1 MATMTRALKSQRI
14 NFRVSK
20 AEAQLLHKGAEFA
33 GKKLTEF
40 IVESACT
47 VAESEL
53 AEQREFKLSPEKWRA
68 FLAAL
73 DKPTKELTP
82 ALRRL
87 LSEPSVIE
95 IANRK

>member
-14 NFRVSK
+14 NFRVSE

-53 AEQREFKLSPEKWRA
+53 ADQRQFKLSPEKWRA

-73 DKPTKELTP
+73 DKPTELTP

-87 LSEPSVIE
+87 LSEASVIE